1 MIVLIA
7 NFVVTN
13 VSSGVV
19 YDPSIPLLFLFQFCF
34 RNTGEIS
41 INRRLKAFEFYKMTV
56 AVRNKITN
64 QTDEARIS
72 VALEP
77 PTRRINRY
85 SPEIFNGYED
95 DEEDEFSYSH
105 HISKRVS
112 HQNKKN

>member
-1 MIVLIA
+1 
-7 NFVVTN
+7 
-13 VSSGVV
+13 
-19 YDPSIPLLFLFQFCF
+19 
-34 RNTGEIS
+34 
-41 INRRLKAFEFYKMTV
+41 MTV

-112 HQNKKN
+112 HQNKKNLNRKKQQHIPNLGAISPQITDDYWIPVDN